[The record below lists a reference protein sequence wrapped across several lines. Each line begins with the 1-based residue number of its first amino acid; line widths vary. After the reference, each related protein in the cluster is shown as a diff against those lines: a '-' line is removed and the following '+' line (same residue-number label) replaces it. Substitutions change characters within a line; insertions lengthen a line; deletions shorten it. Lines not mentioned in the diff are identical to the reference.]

1 MLLKLAAM
9 VFPFLLFGSVTLGID
24 CFFRDGHAHLLK
36 GKKIALVTNHTA
48 IDSQMQLTAQRF
60 LNAPFTLAAI
70 WTPEHGLY
78 GSSYAGEN
86 VQDTHFH
93 NKIPVYSLHG
103 DSRRPKKELF
113 SGIDA
118 IIYDIQ
124 DIGVRSYTFAT
135 TLYYVMEA
143 ASQNKVPIIVLD
155 RPNPLGGSM
164 IDGPMMCPK
173 MRSFVG
179 YLNVPYCHGM
189 TIGELARLFNH
200 EYAIKC
206 DLKVVAM
213 EGWKRH
219 MRFKDTHLSWIPT
232 SPNIPESD
240 TPLYCATTG
249 MLGELGM
256 VNIGIGFTMP
266 FKIVGAP
273 WMDAEQF
280 ASSLNNQKMEGV
292 RFSPFHFRPFYGLYK
307 GENCQGVLIDIVD
320 VDKFQPLKTQYM
332 LIGMIKT
339 LYPKIFEKKLAELPA
354 TRKEMFCKVNGNTE
368 ILNFLEKE
376 RYPAWQ
382 CITFDHQRRQTFL
395 DTRKKYL
402 CSAYN

>member
-78 GSSYAGEN
+78 GSAYAGEN
-86 VQDTHFH
+86 VPDSHFH

-103 DSRRPKKELF
+103 DCRRPKKELF
-113 SGIDA
+113 SGIDV

-155 RPNPLGGSM
+155 RPNPLGGVM
-164 IDGPMMCPK
+164 VDGPMMCPK

-206 DLKVVAM
+206 ELKVVAM

-249 MLGELGM
+249 ILGELGM

-273 WMDAEQF
+273 WMDAQQF

-307 GENCQGVLIDIVD
+307 GESCQGVLIDIVD

-402 CSAYN
+402 CSTY